1 MFCIIP
7 NFLIHFHYN
16 KKHQKKTTQNIDN
29 NLDKH
34 NATKKTEQ
42 HKLQTH
48 KKGTHEKA
56 KSNGEGVPKV
66 DGGLDKPIAQGK

>member
-34 NATKKTEQ
+34 NATKKMEK
-42 HKLQTH
+42 HKLETH
-48 KKGTHEKA
+48 KKRTHEK
-56 KSNGEGVPKV
+56 S
-66 DGGLDKPIAQGK
+66 